1 MIDSSLKIS
10 FPLGNDDGFLKT
22 IAIASR
28 IQCWK
33 SKEYRQITF
42 TSIALTFDRRFF
54 FYGSKWCRFCVKPS
68 FLKLLLMLFKGEKGF
83 CIDMYV
89 IDTR

>member
-42 TSIALTFDRRFF
+42 TSKALTFDRSFF
-54 FYGSKWCRFCVKPS
+54 SRDQSGAVFLCKTEFSKTFIDVILRG
-68 FLKLLLMLFKGEKGF
+68 KGVL
-83 CIDMYV
+83 Y
-89 IDTR
+89 

>member
-10 FPLGNDDGFLKT
+10 LPLGNDDGFLKT

-42 TSIALTFDRRFF
+42 TSKALTSDRRFF
-54 FYGSKWCRFCVKPS
+54 FKGSKWCS
-68 FLKLLLMLFKGEKGF
+68 FLCKTEFSETFVDVKGGKGF

-89 IDTR
+89 NDTR